1 MATLVAALTADFPVM
16 GITLASDADHCYLS
30 RLLTRLQSGGMYK
43 DCFRFAF
50 GKKWRYQIS
59 GGVIPVTPNRHTI
72 LDLLKAELKFLDT
85 GGYRRCSRS
94 PWRAAYVF
102 EESPSCPN
110 YSDPSRP
117 HRCTD
122 CWLTAFVPADLQSE
136 QIPCRFVQL
145 TPDGVSV
152 DSLYRYGTPVE
163 TEQVL
168 RRWLHERIRELESEL
183 SDTARLP
190 FAANE

>member
-1 MATLVAALTADFPVM
+1 M
-16 GITLASDADHCYLS
+16 
-30 RLLTRLQSGGMYK
+30 
-43 DCFRFAF
+43 
-50 GKKWRYQIS
+50 
-59 GGVIPVTPNRHTI
+59 TPSRHTI
-72 LDLLKAELKFLDT
+72 LELLKAELKFVET

-117 HRCTD
+117 HRCAD
-122 CWLTAFVPADLQSE
+122 CWLMEFVYPDLRDE

-168 RRWLHERIRELESEL
+168 RRWLSERIREL
-183 SDTARLP
+183 
-190 FAANE
+190 